1 MIKTV
6 TTVDGSE
13 MSVNTQPIQHGTGE
27 MNGFVRQNRQLTVRQ
42 AVERFTYSRIKSR
55 TVRHVRPIIGE
66 KHLQRYLN
74 ISFGGLVPQSAP
86 DEHECAVADETSD
99 FALGQDWQLELMPD
113 VVDGFGEI
121 VFGVDQRT
129 VEVKYENRPHGPIIS
144 QIRIFEISNWTVQF
158 KIRISDLRLSGQL
171 LLFLEADPVFLHEF
185 LHHRI
190 V

>member
-6 TTVDGSE
+6 TAVDGSE

-42 AVERFTYSRIKSR
+42 AVERLTYSRIKSR
-55 TVRHVRPIIGE
+55 TVQHVRPIIGE

-86 DEHECAVADETSD
+86 DEHRCAVANETSD
-99 FALGQDWQLELMPD
+99 FALGQDRQLELIPD

-121 VFGVDQRT
+121 LFRSEEHTSELQSRQYLVCR
-129 VEVKYENRPHGPIIS
+129 
-144 QIRIFEISNWTVQF
+144 
-158 KIRISDLRLSGQL
+158 L
-171 LLFLEADPVFLHEF
+171 LLEKKKTKYLWRLKQLAHFPRSGLLAMACD
-185 LHHRI
+185 HRLPDTI
-190 V
+190 